1 MYNNNNIEDHIIIYN
16 NNNTEVPIIVYNNM
30 IIMYNIQTVYI

>member
-1 MYNNNNIEDHIIIYN
+1 MYNNNNNIEDHIIY

-30 IIMYNIQTVYI
+30 IIMINIQTEYI